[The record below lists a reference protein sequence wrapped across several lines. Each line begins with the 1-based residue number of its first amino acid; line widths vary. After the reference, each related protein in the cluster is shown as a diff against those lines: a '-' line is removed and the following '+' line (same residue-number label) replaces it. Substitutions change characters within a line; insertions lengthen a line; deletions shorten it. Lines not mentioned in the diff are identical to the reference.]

1 MSSSRRDIYLEEI
14 WTYDSTLITHDFIPT
29 TVDAPHVET
38 IPLAK
43 NNDPLAENLGAEPA
57 INENGGTPLENE
69 QVGIEENEAPP
80 ANDHREEPQQEN
92 DDEPQPMRRSQRER
106 RSVIPNNYVVYMNE
120 DVNNIGK
127 MHDPVSYKE
136 AMKSENSL
144 KWREA
149 MEEELRSMSSNDV
162 WDLVEIPD
170 GAKRVGC
177 KWVYKMKYDSKGKI
191 ERFKARLVAKGF
203 TQREGIDYTET
214 FSPVSNKDSFK
225 IVMALVAH
233 YDLELHQMDIKTT
246 FLNGDLQENVYMAQP
261 EGVSIEGKEHMGC
274 RLKKSIYGLKQVS
287 RQWYL
292 KFDEVIKKFGFVKN
306 QVDNCVYIKIKG
318 SMFIILVHYVDDI
331 LLASSDKN
339 LLHETKG
346 FLSSNF
352 DMKDLGDASYVL
364 GIEIHR
370 DRTKGMLGLSQKAYI
385 EKVLKRYNMH
395 ECSTTHVPFMKGGG
409 KLGTFQS
416 PRNQLE
422 INEMKS
428 IPYASAVG
436 SIMYIQVC
444 AHPDLAFVTR
454 LLGRF

>member
-1 MSSSRRDIYLEEI
+1 VD
-14 WTYDSTLITHDFIPT
+14 
-29 TVDAPHVET
+29 TV
-38 IPLAK
+38 PLAQ
-43 NNDPLAENLGAEPA
+43 NNDHLAKNLGAEPV
-57 INENGGTPLENE
+57 INENEGAPLENE

-80 ANDHREEPQQEN
+80 ANDRGEEPQQEI
-92 DDEPQPMRRSQRER
+92 DDEPQPTRRSQRER
-106 RSVIPNNYVVYMNE
+106 KSAIPNDYVIYMSE
-120 DVNNIGK
+120 DVNDIGK
-127 MHDPVSYKE
+127 MDDPASYKK
-136 AMKSENSL
+136 AIKGENSL
-144 KWREA
+144 KWCEA

-162 WDLVEIPD
+162 WDLVEIPN

-177 KWVYKMKYDSKGKI
+177 KWVYKTKYDSKGKI

-214 FSPVSNKDSFK
+214 FSPVSKKDSFR

-233 YDLELHQMDIKTT
+233 YDLELHQMNVKTA
-246 FLNGDLQENVYMAQP
+246 FLNGALQENVYMAQP
-261 EGVSIEGKEHMGC
+261 EGFAIEGKEHMGC
-274 RLKKSIYGLKQVS
+274 KLKKSIYGLKQAS

-292 KFDEVIKKFGFVKN
+292 KFDEVIKKFGFIKN

-318 SMFIILVHYVDDI
+318 SMFIILVLYVDDI

-370 DRTKGMLGLSQKAYI
+370 DRTKGVLDLSQKVYI
-385 EKVLKRYNMH
+385 EKVIKRYNMH
-395 ECSTTHVPFMKGGG
+395 ECSTTPVPFMKGD

-428 IPYASAVG
+428 IPYVSAVE
-436 SIMYIQVC
+436 SIMYVQVC
-444 AHPDLAFVTR
+444 TRPDLAFVTG
-454 LLGRF
+454 LLERFQSNPGIKHRKAAKKTIICRGLSITC